1 VKQRARVSSVGRT
14 TGPLTVVQ
22 ITGASI
28 PQIRGTRHLIRPE
41 IVDRVTDKMHYVHRH
56 NDKNRVRAIINSMS
70 IFVLKVPNRRMTP
83 GNVTMLED
91 YVASSQELC
100 RILSRHLVYANT
112 LPPDQLLFR
121 VPLLLYAKRMQTHPY
136 VVMGSFD
143 YVKKVND
150 ANVVVI
156 PYGHDANGVLLVDPV
171 VIQTPV
177 ILPVL
182 TASPAPGG
190 ASSNAPT
197 SGTPQDPNTA
207 LVQGVLAAIQAMTQV
222 HIQSDL
228 RNASMTQQQARLQ
241 AATMR
246 SNNQQLKHLTNHLG
260 NLGHEVGKAI
270 ASHPTCHSH
279 TIQATLSH
287 SNAVPGQSTDPR
299 DVGSLTRTIPVS
311 MSLPTFD
318 YGPYVQAFQPQ
329 PNDKNTRRID
339 EATHQ
344 IVQRYLPTLVKTR
357 YDAAHTSGVALPAG
371 DYIRGFQFV
380 MESVVGRQ
388 HQVLCRY
395 FWHPSLGTGC
405 ITSSGFMLQPN
416 IQEQEFG
423 RYAPSLESL
432 DPSTVRMF
440 YIDFCRVAH
449 DYGIY
454 VPAYEEFRPAGI

>member
-1 VKQRARVSSVGRT
+1 MIRVAE
-14 TGPLTVVQ
+14 LVQ
-22 ITGASI
+22 ISGASI
-28 PQIRGTRHLIRPE
+28 PQIRSAQLLIGPE
-41 IVDRVTDKMHYVHRH
+41 IVERVTDKMHYVYRH
-56 NDKNRVRAIINSMS
+56 NEKNRVRAIINGMS
-70 IFVLKVPNRRMTP
+70 IFVLKVPNTQMTP

-91 YVASSQELC
+91 YVASSQEVC
-100 RILSRHLVYANT
+100 RILSRHLAYANT
-112 LPPDQLLFR
+112 LPPDQLPLR
-121 VPLLLYAKRMQTHPY
+121 VPLLLYAERMQTHPH

-143 YVKKVND
+143 YVKKVNE

-156 PYGHDANGVLLVDPV
+156 PYGNEADGVPIVDPA

-177 ILPVL
+177 ILP
-182 TASPAPGG
+182 ASIASSAPGG
-190 ASSNAPT
+190 KSSNAPT
-197 SGTPQDPNTA
+197 SGTAKDLNMA
-207 LVQGVLAAIQAMTQV
+207 LIQGVLAAIQAMTQV

-228 RNASMTQQQARLQ
+228 LNASMTQQQAQLQ

-246 SNNQQLKHLTNHLG
+246 SNNQQLEHLTNHLG
-260 NLGHEVGKAI
+260 NLGREVGKAI
-270 ASHPTCHSH
+270 ASHPTRHSH

-287 SNAVPGQSTDPR
+287 PNAVPGQSTDPR
-299 DVGSLTRTIPVS
+299 DLRSLTRTIPVS

-329 PNDKNTRRID
+329 PNNKNTRRID

-344 IVQRYLPTLVKTR
+344 IVQRYLPALVKIC
-357 YDAAHTSGVALPAG
+357 YDAAHTSGVALHAG
-371 DYIRGFQFV
+371 DHVRGFQFV
-380 MESVVGRQ
+380 VESAVGRQ
-388 HQVLCRY
+388 HQVLRRH

-440 YIDFCRVAH
+440 YIDFVKYMVR
-449 DYGIY
+449 
-454 VPAYEEFRPAGI
+454 